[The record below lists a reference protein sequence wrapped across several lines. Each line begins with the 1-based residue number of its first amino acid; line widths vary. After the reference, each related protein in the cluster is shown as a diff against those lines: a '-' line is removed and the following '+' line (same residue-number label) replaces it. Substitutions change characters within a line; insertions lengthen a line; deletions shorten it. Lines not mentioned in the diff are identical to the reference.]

1 MFLQN
6 YNHIHVYHTFLYF
19 KHFNIRRVRVLSL
32 CLIFLLFTGWCDLVF
47 FFFNLNLG
55 PVKKCINVVGDTQ
68 IPPQMVKGSTAVR
81 WSVFVQSWWN
91 ISLNGDRRIKFFLE
105 HYWLPKSMLITMCLD
120 TSITTVPCGHLTSA
134 FVSFMDEYL
143 ITLISELSTCIFC
156 VFSVHCT
163 LIKTY

>member
-1 MFLQN
+1 MSDIFT
-6 YNHIHVYHTFLYF
+6 IHRMVWFG
-19 KHFNIRRVRVLSL
+19 I
-32 CLIFLLFTGWCDLVF
+32 F
-47 FFFNLNLG
+47 FFLIWIWDQCRSVLMCWWHTN
-55 PVKKCINVVGDTQ
+55 
-68 IPPQMVKGSTAVR
+68 PPQMVTGSTAVR

-91 ISLNGDRRIKFFLE
+91 INLNGDRRIKFFLE